1 MSPPIGISEF
11 GLRWIN
17 GSFRLHVMWI
27 DPVDGRWRSKQLSE
41 NRYKG
46 LDLPLFVLNRFDVNV
61 MIFPARECQ
70 R

>member
-1 MSPPIGISEF
+1 
-11 GLRWIN
+11 
-17 GSFRLHVMWI
+17 MWI